1 MAGESPTRSKPVAAV
16 RGARRDGGGRAAS
29 SPTRTAPSICLPRSS
44 VDLVL
49 HRQLADARALVV
61 RAVLGV
67 EVDHLDA
74 VRKDPHLQV
83 DAGDEGVVDHHLVAR
98 VAPEPHHALPGRKGD
113 LLGVGLASVASTG
126 RRAGALTCAA
136 TGLLTCGL
144 HAVFLHRDRVAFWS
158 PGSLAILMCILATSV
173 TQGAVALW
181 PRPAASR

>member
-1 MAGESPTRSKPVAAV
+1 ML
-16 RGARRDGGGRAAS
+16 RRPD
-29 SPTRTAPSICLPRSS
+29 
-44 VDLVL
+44 VL
-49 HRQLADARALVV
+49 LYVLNLAL
-61 RAVLGV
+61 LGT
-67 EVDHLDA
+67 HQCDA
-74 VRKDPHLQV
+74 VAWREWDV
-83 DAGDEGVVDHHLVAR
+83 FGVPGGLRFFLVFNLA
-98 VAPEPHHALPGRKGD
+98 AMI